1 MNTYMTKVVGIC
13 ILQKGV
19 VIYMKKF
26 GKVVVKL
33 RIPILVLSFL
43 LLIPS
48 VLGYFNTRVNYDI
61 LYYLPSDIDTMQ
73 GQDILLDDFGKG
85 AYAMVVVDGM
95 NKSNVSKLVK
105 KVEGVDHVASVI
117 SYSGIVGDDVPSEIL
132 PDKFRSYFENEDS
145 GATLFAIFFD
155 DTTSSDDTMKAI
167 QEVRDVTDNQCY
179 IAGMSAVVTDTKTMA
194 EKETPFY
201 VLVAVVL
208 VCIVLAIFM
217 DSFLVPVFFMLSIG
231 MAIVYNLGSNYFLG
245 EVSYI
250 TKALAAVLQLGV
262 TLDYSIFLWHSY
274 KEAKEETPDDHQEAM
289 AVAIGNTLTSVV
301 GSSITTVAGFIAL
314 CFMSFTLGLDLGV
327 VMAKGVVLG
336 VIGCVTILPSLILTF
351 DKALEK
357 TMHREIMPNFDKPA
371 RWIVNHSWIFLI
383 IFVLLLGP
391 AIYGY
396 NNTKVYYDLS
406 DTLPEKLNCSQANKL
421 LADNFDGTNSIYMIL
436 ADSNLSAEDSNA
448 MMNEV
453 NDLDGISF
461 ALSIDSALGGEIP
474 TEMLPDSLVSELKGD
489 EYQIM
494 MVSTNYTIASDEIND
509 QIDKVDAIAKKYDAK
524 SMVIGEAPCTKDLIT
539 ITDKDF
545 KTVSAVSIVA
555 IFFIIFFVLKSISLP
570 VILVAAI
577 EFAIFV
583 NMGIPYYT
591 GTTIPF
597 ISSVVIGTIQLGATV
612 DYAILMTTRYKRER
626 AAGNSKKEAISIALG
641 TSIPSIIV
649 SALGFFAATFG
660 VGMIASVD
668 MIASLCTLM
677 ARGAIISMFVVIF
690 VLPSLFVLLDKVII
704 HTSLGFKPKK
714 NSQN

>member
-1 MNTYMTKVVGIC
+1 
-13 ILQKGV
+13 
-19 VIYMKKF
+19 
-26 GKVVVKL
+26 
-33 RIPILVLSFL
+33 
-43 LLIPS
+43 
-48 VLGYFNTRVNYDI
+48 
-61 LYYLPSDIDTMQ
+61 
-73 GQDILLDDFGKG
+73 
-85 AYAMVVVDGM
+85 
-95 NKSNVSKLVK
+95 
-105 KVEGVDHVASVI
+105 
-117 SYSGIVGDDVPSEIL
+117 
-132 PDKFRSYFENEDS
+132 
-145 GATLFAIFFD
+145 
-155 DTTSSDDTMKAI
+155 
-167 QEVRDVTDNQCY
+167 
-179 IAGMSAVVTDTKTMA
+179 
-194 EKETPFY
+194 
-201 VLVAVVL
+201 
-208 VCIVLAIFM
+208 
-217 DSFLVPVFFMLSIG
+217 
-231 MAIVYNLGSNYFLG
+231 
-245 EVSYI
+245 
-250 TKALAAVLQLGV
+250 
-262 TLDYSIFLWHSY
+262 
-274 KEAKEETPDDHQEAM
+274 M

-406 DTLPEKLNCSQANKL
+406 DTLPEKLNCSQANKM
-421 LADNFDGTNSIYMIL
+421 LAENFDGTNSIYMIL

-509 QIDKVDAIAKKYDAK
+509 QINKVDAIAKKYDAK

-597 ISSVVIGTIQLGATV
+597 ISCSH
-612 DYAILMTTRYKRER
+612 K
-626 AAGNSKKEAISIALG
+626 NC
-641 TSIPSIIV
+641 IIDCRTK
-649 SALGFFAATFG
+649 LN
-660 VGMIASVD
+660 I
-668 MIASLCTLM
+668 
-677 ARGAIISMFVVIF
+677 
-690 VLPSLFVLLDKVII
+690 
-704 HTSLGFKPKK
+704 
-714 NSQN
+714 

>member
-1 MNTYMTKVVGIC
+1 
-13 ILQKGV
+13 
-19 VIYMKKF
+19 MKKF

-73 GQDILLDDFGKG
+73 GQDVLLDDFGKG

-509 QIDKVDAIAKKYDAK
+509 QINKVDAIAKKYDAK

-626 AAGNSKKEAISIALG
+626 AAGNSKKESISIALG

>member
-1 MNTYMTKVVGIC
+1 MEKLGRGI
-13 ILQKGV
+13 
-19 VIYMKKF
+19 
-26 GKVVVKL
+26 VKA
-33 RIPILVLSFL
+33 RIAILVISIL
-43 LLIPS
+43 LLIPAA
-48 VLGYFNTRVNYDI
+48 LGYINTRVNYDI
-61 LYYLPSDIDTMQ
+61 LYYLPKEIDTMQ
-73 GQDILLDDFGKG
+73 GQDILLDEFQKG
-85 AYAMVVVDGM
+85 AYAIVVVDGM
-95 NKSNVSKLVK
+95 HGRELTKLEDK
-105 KVEGVDHVASVI
+105 IENVDHVAKLI
-117 SYSGIVGDDVPSEIL
+117 SYNSIVGGDIPLEMIPEKLRSQFYNS
-132 PDKFRSYFENEDS
+132 DKDS
-145 GATLFAIFFD
+145 TMLAIFFD
-155 DTTSSDDTMKAI
+155 DTTSSDGTMNAI
-167 QEVRDVTDNQCY
+167 KEIRKVTDGQCF
-179 IAGMSAVVTDTKTMA
+179 ISGMSAVVTDTKTLS
-194 EKETPFY
+194 EKETPIY
-201 VLVAVVL
+201 VLIAVIL
-208 VCIVLAIFM
+208 ACIVLALFM

-231 MAIVYNLGSNYFLG
+231 IAIVYNLGSNYFMG

-274 KEAKEETPDDHQEAM
+274 KEMKEEYGDDHKEAM
-289 AVAIGNTLTSVV
+289 AHAIASTITSVV
-301 GSSITTVAGFIAL
+301 GSSITTVAGFLAL

-406 DTLPEKLNCSQANKL
+406 DTLPEKLNCSQANKM
-421 LADNFDGTNSIYMIL
+421 LAENFDGTNSIYMIL

-509 QIDKVDAIAKKYDAK
+509 QINKVDAIAKKYDAK

>member
-1 MNTYMTKVVGIC
+1 
-13 ILQKGV
+13 
-19 VIYMKKF
+19 MKKF

-274 KEAKEETPDDHQEAM
+274 KEAKEETPDNHQEAM

-509 QIDKVDAIAKKYDAK
+509 QINKVDAIAKKYDAK

-626 AAGNSKKEAISIALG
+626 AALRKRLY
-641 TSIPSIIV
+641 
-649 SALGFFAATFG
+649 
-660 VGMIASVD
+660 
-668 MIASLCTLM
+668 
-677 ARGAIISMFVVIF
+677 
-690 VLPSLFVLLDKVII
+690 
-704 HTSLGFKPKK
+704 
-714 NSQN
+714 Q

>member
-1 MNTYMTKVVGIC
+1 
-13 ILQKGV
+13 
-19 VIYMKKF
+19 MKKF

-117 SYSGIVGDDVPSEIL
+117 SYSGMVGDDVPSEIL

-383 IFVLLLGP
+383 IFILLLGP

-509 QIDKVDAIAKKYDAK
+509 QINKVDAIAKKYDAK

>member
-1 MNTYMTKVVGIC
+1 
-13 ILQKGV
+13 
-19 VIYMKKF
+19 MKKF
-26 GKVVVKL
+26 GKVLVKL

-117 SYSGIVGDDVPSEIL
+117 SYSGVVGDDVPSEIL

-274 KEAKEETPDDHQEAM
+274 KEAKEETPDDHHEAM

-406 DTLPEKLNCSQANKL
+406 DTLPEKLNCSQANKM
-421 LADNFDGTNSIYMIL
+421 LAENFDGTNSIYMIL

-509 QIDKVDAIAKKYDAK
+509 QINKVDAIAKKYDAK

>member
-1 MNTYMTKVVGIC
+1 
-13 ILQKGV
+13 
-19 VIYMKKF
+19 MKKF

-436 ADSNLSAEDSNA
+436 ADSNLSADDSNA

-509 QIDKVDAIAKKYDAK
+509 QINKVDAIAKKYDAK

>member
-1 MNTYMTKVVGIC
+1 
-13 ILQKGV
+13 
-19 VIYMKKF
+19 MKKF

-167 QEVRDVTDNQCY
+167 QKVRDVTDNQCY

-274 KEAKEETPDDHQEAM
+274 KEAKEETPDDHHEAM

-509 QIDKVDAIAKKYDAK
+509 QINKVDAIAKKYDAK

>member
-1 MNTYMTKVVGIC
+1 
-13 ILQKGV
+13 
-19 VIYMKKF
+19 MKKF

-43 LLIPS
+43 LLIPAA
-48 VLGYFNTRVNYDI
+48 LGYINTKVNYDI

-105 KVEGVDHVASVI
+105 KVEDVDHVASVI
-117 SYSGIVGDDVPSEIL
+117 SYSGMVGDDVPSEIL

-155 DTTSSDDTMKAI
+155 GTTSSDDTMKAI

-179 IAGMSAVVTDTKTMA
+179 IAGMSAVVTDTKTMS
-194 EKETPFY
+194 EKETPLY

-217 DSFLVPVFFMLSIG
+217 DSFLVPVFFMISIG

-274 KEAKEETPDDHQEAM
+274 KEAKEETPDDHHEAM

-327 VMAKGVVLG
+327 VMAKGVVFG

-351 DKALEK
+351 DRALEK
-357 TMHREIMPNFDKPA
+357 TMHREIMPSFDKPA
-371 RWIVNHSWIFLI
+371 RWIVKHSWIFLI

-406 DTLPEKLNCSQANKL
+406 NTLPEDLNCSQANKM
-421 LADNFDGTNSIYMIL
+421 LADNFDNTNSIYMIL
-436 ADSNLSAEDSNA
+436 ADSSLSAEDANA
-448 MMNEV
+448 MMDEV

-509 QIDKVDAIAKKYDAK
+509 QINKVDAIAKKYDAK

>member
-1 MNTYMTKVVGIC
+1 
-13 ILQKGV
+13 
-19 VIYMKKF
+19 MKKF

-336 VIGCVTILPSLILTF
+336 VIGCVTILPSFILTF

-509 QIDKVDAIAKKYDAK
+509 QINKVDAIAKKYDAK

-570 VILVAAI
+570 VILVATI